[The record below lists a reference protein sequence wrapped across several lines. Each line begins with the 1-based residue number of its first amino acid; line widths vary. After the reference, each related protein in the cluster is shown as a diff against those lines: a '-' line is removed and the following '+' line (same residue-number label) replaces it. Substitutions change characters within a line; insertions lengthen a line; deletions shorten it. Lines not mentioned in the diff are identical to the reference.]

1 MFFFLK
7 SCIRET
13 SNRSTDAD
21 SSTNIFHEDIA
32 AKFYVIFFHE
42 EIAGYGPLQSSTL
55 QCPEL
60 CLIDQDSQEY
70 FLHQEIAG
78 YGPLQSSTLQ
88 SPELCLIYQDSEEQ
102 NLEEVPAITCHL
114 LMKKVDMKR

>member
-1 MFFFLK
+1 MHIGCFFLNPAYGRHQ
-7 SCIRET
+7 IARPM
-13 SNRSTDAD
+13 RIVAQ
-21 SSTNIFHEDIA
+21 IFFHEDIA

-102 NLEEVPAITCHL
+102 NLEEVPAIT
-114 LMKKVDMKR
+114 